1 MNKNKQ
7 KTLQMWDFCKK
18 HKGVLIQYGCLI
30 LVVILFL
37 IITKGQLFSAYN
49 IKSLIGQVTP
59 LLIMAIGLIFIFA
72 HAGMDISC
80 GAVVGLNALV
90 SIFIINS
97 TGSILLAV
105 VVSVIASLLLYL
117 FNIFVSIKFKIM
129 ATISSLA
136 IMFIAR
142 GIITYVC
149 SLNDGVIQLENYA
162 ILNDLKSNVVLQIVI
177 CVLIVL
183 IATLLFN
190 YTKLGH
196 QAKAIGENPLSA
208 TQSGTKVNK
217 IKYLCYGFAGICIGI
232 AGIFV
237 LARSGNVGKN
247 IGSGNEMDV
256 MVAIILGGTSLS
268 GGSKTRISSAVVG
281 CITLKLLSNGMSI
294 AGIPTEM
301 VSLVKGILFIVIIL
315 TTLRQS
321 KNVREMPR

>member
-1 MNKNKQ
+1 MNEENKKVKIGLFIKKQ
-7 KTLQMWDFCKK
+7 KSNI
-18 HKGVLIQYGCLI
+18 IQYGCLI
-30 LVVILFL
+30 LVVILFSIL
-37 IITKGQLFSAYN
+37 TGGQLFSSYN
-49 IKSLIGQVTP
+49 IKSLIGQITP
-59 LLIMAIGLIFIFA
+59 LLIMSVGLIFIFA

-80 GAVVGLNALV
+80 GAVVGLNALI
-90 SIFIINS
+90 SILIINN
-97 TGSILLAV
+97 TGSVLLALIVSV
-105 VVSVIASLLLYL
+105 VVSLALYL
-117 FNIFVSIKFKIM
+117 FNLFISIKFRIM

-149 SLNDGVIQLENYA
+149 SLNDGVIQLANYNS
-162 ILNDLKSNVVLQIVI
+162 ISNLKSNVTLQ
-177 CVLIVL
+177 LIVCIVVVV
-183 IATLLFN
+183 IAVILFN
-190 YTKLGH
+190 FTKLGH

-208 TQSGTKVNK
+208 EQSGANVNK
-217 IKYLCYGFAGICIGI
+217 IKYLCYAFAGLCVGI

-268 GGSKTRISSAVVG
+268 GGSKTKISSAVVG

-301 VSLVKGILFIVIIL
+301 VSLVKGILFIVIIM

-321 KNVREMPR
+321 KNVKEMPR

>member
-1 MNKNKQ
+1 MDKKNQ
-7 KTLQMWDFCKK
+7 KMLKIGAFCKK
-18 HKGVLIQYGCLI
+18 HKSVIIQYGCLI
-30 LVVILFL
+30 LVVILFS

-59 LLIMAIGLIFIFA
+59 LLIMSIGLLFIFA

-80 GAVVGLNALV
+80 GAVVGLNALL
-90 SIFIINS
+90 SIVIING
-97 TGSILLAV
+97 TGSIVLALLA
-105 VVSVIASLLLYL
+105 SVISSLLLYL
-117 FNIFVSIKFKIM
+117 FNLFISIKFKIM

-149 SLNDGVIQLENYA
+149 SLNDGVIQLANYD
-162 ILNDLKSNVVLQIVI
+162 IISNLKSNAILQVIV

-183 IATLLFN
+183 VATVLFN

-196 QAKAIGENPLSA
+196 QAKAIGDNPLSA
-208 TQSGTKVNK
+208 AQSGTNVNK
-217 IKYLCYGFAGICIGI
+217 IKYLCYAFAGICVGI